1 MQQED
6 WIKYGA
12 IALAVIGFG
21 AILFVALAHS
31 GGDLE
36 GRDWALTQL
45 GDDSTSGELVQGTVI
60 TATFEDGTVA
70 GSSGCNNYFADYAV
84 DGDAIEVGPAGSTL
98 MFCESPEGTMD
109 QEQTYL
115 SLLQTADS
123 FDVSGD
129 TLTLSADGTTVLV
142 YSASDSTDGA

>member
-12 IALAVIGFG
+12 IALAVVGFG

-36 GRDWALTQL
+36 GQSWALTQL
-45 GDDSTSGELVQGTVI
+45 GDDETSGELVQGTVI

-70 GSSGCNNYFADYAV
+70 GSAGCNNYFADYAI

-115 SLLQTADS
+115 ALLQTADS

-129 TLTLSADGTTVLV
+129 ILTLSNDGTIVLTYSATDSADG
-142 YSASDSTDGA
+142 A